1 MWLMRK
7 VEEVVEEGEVKGLS
21 EAEEGE
27 DRHSTRLRLN
37 ASNATSLDIFNM
49 NVLRGRRK

>member
-1 MWLMRK
+1 M
-7 VEEVVEEGEVKGLS
+7 EEGEVKGLS

-37 ASNATSLDIFNM
+37 ASNATSLETFNM
-49 NVLRGRRK
+49 NVLLVRRK